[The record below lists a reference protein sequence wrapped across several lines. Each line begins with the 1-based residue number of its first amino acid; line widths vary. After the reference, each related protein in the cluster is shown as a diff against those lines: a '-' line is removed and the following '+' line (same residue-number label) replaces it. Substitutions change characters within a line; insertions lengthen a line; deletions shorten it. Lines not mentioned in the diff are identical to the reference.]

1 MPVVESVRP
10 IIWERTHLR
19 LLVQRLLPAEFRYLG
34 CRGAND
40 GADAIHGMAVRG
52 APAIGIAAAYGL
64 VLALRADVD
73 AMPQAYE
80 TLIASRPTAINLRWA
95 LERMR
100 QCWDAAHDI
109 NVLEAEA
116 IRIHDEDLEQNLKMG
131 ALGRSEERRVGK
143 ECVSTCR
150 SRWSPYH

>member
-19 LLVQRLLPAEFRYLG
+19 LLDQRLLPAEVRYLD

-40 GADAIHGMAVRG
+40 VADAIHGMAVRG

-80 TLIASRPTAINLRWA
+80 TLLASRPTAINLRLA

-100 QCWDAAHDI
+100 PCSI
-109 NVLEAEA
+109 
-116 IRIHDEDLEQNLKMG
+116 
-131 ALGRSEERRVGK
+131 GRESCRERVCP
-143 ECVSTCR
+143 EV
-150 SRWSPYH
+150 

>member
-1 MPVVESVRP
+1 MIRRP
-10 IIWERTHLR
+10 PRSTRTDTLFPYTT
-19 LLVQRLLPAEFRYLG
+19 LFRS
-34 CRGAND
+34 
-40 GADAIHGMAVRG
+40 MAVRG

-116 IRIHDEDLEQNLKMG
+116 IRIHDEDQN
-131 ALGRSEERRVGK
+131 GRASRRERV
-143 ECVSTCR
+143 CQDV
-150 SRWSPYH
+150 